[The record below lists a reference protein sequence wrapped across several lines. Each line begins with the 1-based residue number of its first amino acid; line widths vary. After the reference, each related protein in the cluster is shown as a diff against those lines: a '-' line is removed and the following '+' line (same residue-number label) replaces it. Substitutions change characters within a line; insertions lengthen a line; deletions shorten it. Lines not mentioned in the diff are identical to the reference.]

1 LVDYFSYPLTNVKS
15 STYVKNIVN
24 KIPTVYD
31 AHGFGYEDIPYG
43 LSGQL
48 KKAPEGT
55 EVFRFNNLVDPDPAS
70 THYAILK
77 PNAVRS
83 KFAAFDPARKDESNL
98 LASIAAGGLSIPLLL
113 RMLEEDQ
120 YGY

>member
-1 LVDYFSYPLTNVKS
+1 M
-15 STYVKNIVN
+15 
-24 KIPTVYD
+24 
-31 AHGFGYEDIPYG
+31 
-43 LSGQL
+43 
-48 KKAPEGT
+48 
-55 EVFRFNNLVDPDPAS
+55 
-70 THYAILK
+70 K

-98 LASIAAGGLSIPLLL
+98 LASIAAGGISIPLLL